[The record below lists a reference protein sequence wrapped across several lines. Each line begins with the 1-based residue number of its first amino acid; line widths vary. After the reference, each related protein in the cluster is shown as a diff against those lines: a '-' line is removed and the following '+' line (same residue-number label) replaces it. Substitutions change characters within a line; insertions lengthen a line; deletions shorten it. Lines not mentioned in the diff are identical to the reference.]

1 MKVKEIQRK
10 MQELQEKY
18 QIGLVAVTYQGI
30 CSCCAEPENFPKKW
44 FLNKQQPATWKEV
57 GSRII
62 FKNAHNGSGE
72 LKMNEEYTKKEQY
85 ISYADID
92 METLYSFLH
101 ELIQFMKHCSG
112 NVYRLE
118 MPEDEYTCAMI
129 VRVE

>member
-44 FLNKQQPATWKEV
+44 FLNKKQPDTWKEV

-85 ISYADID
+85 IGYSDID
-92 METLYSFLH
+92 METLYRFLH
-101 ELIQFMKHCSG
+101 ELVKYIKYCSG
-112 NVYRLE
+112 QVYRVE
-118 MPEDEYTCAMI
+118 MPEDEYDCAKI
-129 VRVE
+129 VKVC

>member
-44 FLNKQQPATWKEV
+44 FLNQEQPNTWKEV

-72 LKMNEEYTKKEQY
+72 LNMNEEYTKKEQY
-85 ISYADID
+85 IGYSDID
-92 METLYSFLH
+92 METLYRFLH
-101 ELIQFMKHCSG
+101 ELVQFIKHSSG
-112 NVYRLE
+112 QVYRVE
-118 MPEDEYTCAMI
+118 MPEDEYTCAKI
-129 VRVE
+129 VKVA